1 MAEVTNELQNP
12 AYLSTQDIAQQLIT
26 PVSSYIAL
34 ALVLL
39 FILTMII
46 MKLVI
51 QVENSRPEL
60 ILFNSNIQK
69 QINLLVSKQSAS
81 PGAMNN
87 VHLAVSM
94 GLMIPPANYEPPKN
108 LSQGKLNSNTSAD
121 SITEVND
128 NKPKRSKK
136 FDM

>member
-1 MAEVTNELQNP
+1 MAEVTNELQKTGH
-12 AYLSTQDIAQQLIT
+12 LSTQDVAQQLIM

-39 FILTMII
+39 FIFFMII

-51 QVENSRPEL
+51 QVENNRPEL
-60 ILFNSNIQK
+60 ILFNSNSQK
-69 QINLLVSKQSAS
+69 QIDLLVSKQSAS
-81 PGAMNN
+81 PSAMHNI
-87 VHLAVSM
+87 HLAVSM

-108 LSQGKLNSNTSAD
+108 LSQIKLNNNASTDN
-121 SITEVND
+121 ITEISD
-128 NKPKRSKK
+128 KPKRSKK